1 MTPAGPERS
10 SKGLDGPLGFILACL
25 LLGGGAYLALEYG
38 LPLTPLGTGSHQLA
52 VFIGFLAVPFTVLL
66 HTRRKPELGGVDRGF
81 LAGIG
86 MYLAFAAPL
95 ILLVPAN
102 PAYFKGYNMAAWAF
116 ARWAFLTLIQVS
128 SVDFFTKRIVQLEVE
143 RFWGPGRGILVQF
156 AVWCGAHVIEYAWL
170 KDITGPAGAV
180 LFLGVTGAV
189 SGVVYWRTKNTLG
202 MMVGHWVL
210 NLMLAAAAVLYY
222 TA

>member
-1 MTPAGPERS
+1 MNPAGAKLS
-10 SKGLDGPLGFILACL
+10 SKGEDGPLGFILACL

-38 LPLTPLGTGSHQLA
+38 LPYTSFGTGAHQLA
-52 VFIGFLAVPFTVLL
+52 VFIGFLAIPFTILL
-66 HTRRKPELGGVDRGF
+66 QTRRQPELGGLDKGF

-86 MYLAFAAPL
+86 IYIAFAIPL
-95 ILLVPAN
+95 LFLIPAN

-143 RFWGPGRGILVQF
+143 RFWGPGKGMLVQF

-170 KDITGPAGAV
+170 KDIAGPAGAV
-180 LFLGVTGAV
+180 LFLGMTGAVTGAV
-189 SGVVYWRTKNTLG
+189 YWKTKNVLG
-202 MMVGHWVL
+202 MMVGHWAL
-210 NLMLAAAAVLYY
+210 NLVLAAAAVLYY
-222 TA
+222 Q